1 MNILNELMVGEELTC
16 ESSSMDQVLL
26 WILWTVDIYQKN
38 DLFEL
43 QANLANQLGGTPPN
57 PVKPPFLLGKCLTL
71 YTKPPLNPM
80 KSH

>member
-43 QANLANQLGGTPPN
+43 QANLANQLGPGSI
-57 PVKPPFLLGKCLTL
+57 CLTAWKKSL
-71 YTKPPLNPM
+71 NQKNIVVGEIHLKP
-80 KSH
+80 